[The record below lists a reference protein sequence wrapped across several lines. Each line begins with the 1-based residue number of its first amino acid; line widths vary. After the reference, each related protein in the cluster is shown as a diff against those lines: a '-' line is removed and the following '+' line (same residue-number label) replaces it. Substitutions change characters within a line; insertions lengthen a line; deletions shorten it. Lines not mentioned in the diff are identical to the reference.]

1 MIDYSGYT
9 RVTFEDMNNELATI
23 GAKVITKYKCLQPTA
38 SGYAAYPFR
47 GAKKPVYDFQ
57 IVDNDGKS
65 FANIH
70 SYLYRS
76 EEGETPAIIK
86 KYVFGGYY
94 VETTKAIYI

>member
-1 MIDYSGYT
+1 MTDYSGYT

-23 GAKVITKYKCLQPTA
+23 GAKVTTRLKCLQYKAP
-38 SGYAAYPFR
+38 GYAGEAF
-47 GAKKPVYDFQ
+47 AASNKPVYDFQ
-57 IVDNDGKS
+57 IVDNTGKS

-76 EEGETPAIIK
+76 EGGETPAIIK

>member
-1 MIDYSGYT
+1 MTDYSGYT

-23 GAKVITKYKCLQPTA
+23 GAKVTTRLKCLQSKAP
-38 SGYAAYPFR
+38 GYAGEAF
-47 GAKKPVYDFQ
+47 AASNKPVYDFQ
-57 IVDNDGKS
+57 IVDNTGKS

-76 EEGETPAIIK
+76 EGGETPAIIK